1 MPDRKLLEQA
11 LEGKTIGNTINI
23 RIPNSLKCPEPSFI
37 SMLTHKDVLYVATS
51 EGVYAKDGNGTFHK
65 LKIGE

>member
-1 MPDRKLLEQA
+1 MPDVQIIA
-11 LEGKTIGNTINI
+11 MVV
-23 RIPNSLKCPEPSFI
+23 F
-37 SMLTHKDVLYVATS
+37 KDVLYVATS